1 MTTTSTRHLKKTV
14 HHHPFKKEFPRPL
27 FLLVIDDPGRENDG
41 DPLLLVPSLLLFQE
55 GSSQLCY
62 NSTDCTGARVAATD
76 ERNCC
81 VGTDDGLS
89 FHDGSTC
96 SLCIGN

>member
-1 MTTTSTRHLKKTV
+1 MTVILC
-14 HHHPFKKEFPRPL
+14 FW
-27 FLLVIDDPGRENDG
+27 FL
-41 DPLLLVPSLLLFQE
+41 SLLLFQE
-55 GSSQLCY
+55 GSSQLC
-62 NSTDCTGARVAATD
+62 TDCTGARVAATD

>member
-1 MTTTSTRHLKKTV
+1 MMVILC
-14 HHHPFKKEFPRPL
+14 FW
-27 FLLVIDDPGRENDG
+27 FL
-41 DPLLLVPSLLLFQE
+41 SLLLFQE
-55 GSSQLCY
+55 GSSQCY

-76 ERNCC
+76 EHNCC